1 MNRRRAYFD
10 HIINYNGVK
19 SYPLYKKLSRRRE
32 TARCS
37 VPYDYITT
45 DELDVGTIFLT
56 NPTRPTSEV
65 TKPDPT
71 QN

>member
-45 DELDVGTIFLT
+45 VAKLLEPGDGMRGVRHECD
-56 NPTRPTSEV
+56 
-65 TKPDPT
+65 TKL
-71 QN
+71 